1 MPKRNIILL
10 CATCLVSLIAVMAR
24 ERGGPGR
31 RFGEVVAAI
40 ERHYIEPVEAE
51 RLVEV
56 GLEAA
61 VDQLDD
67 NSAYLRGAGREALE
81 SSLDQRFGGVGLEL
95 VVDAAAGQPVVVS
108 PVVDSPAWRAGLAAG
123 DQIVAVDGRTTAG
136 HPLRETVERLRGR
149 VGEPVVLAVVSPRP
163 VETLD
168 PAAVAEATSAEREV
182 RLIREVVE
190 VESVY
195 GDRRRPDGSWDWM
208 LEGEPGVAY
217 LRIDSFGER
226 TAEEFAEA
234 LAAVAVEPELRG
246 LVIDLRGNPGGL
258 LEAAVAVCDELLAEG
273 VIVVTRGRGSG
284 GDAVG
289 SVSDQR
295 RATSGAILEGVPLAV
310 LVDSLTASAGEI
322 VAACLQDTGRA
333 TIVGSR
339 TFGKGTVQSLL
350 PLSDGRGLL
359 KLTTSEYLRPSLETI
374 HRRPGADDAATW
386 GVRPDEGYE
395 AAPTAAAV
403 ERLRSWRRR
412 RGMVPPRGAT
422 VSEAGPSPILPR
434 EIDSVL
440 ARALEALD
448 RGSG

>member
-1 MPKRNIILL
+1 MPKRNIIFL
-10 CATCLVSLIAVMAR
+10 CATCLVSLIAVVAR

-40 ERHYIEPVEAE
+40 ERHYIEPVEAG
-51 RLVEV
+51 RLVDA

-67 NSAYLRGAGREALE
+67 NSAYLSGAGREALE
-81 SSLDQRFGGVGLEL
+81 SSLDQQFGGVGLEL
-95 VVDAAAGQPVVVS
+95 AVDPAAGQPVVVS

-123 DQIVAVDGRTTAG
+123 DQIVAVDGWATAG

-149 VGEPVVLAVVSPRP
+149 VGEPVVVAVASPRP

-168 PAAVAEATSAEREV
+168 PAAADEPGSQREV

-190 VESVY
+190 VESVH

-217 LRIDSFGER
+217 LRIDNFGER
-226 TAEEFAEA
+226 TADEFAEA
-234 LAAVAVEPELRG
+234 VAAVAAEPELRG
-246 LVIDLRGNPGGL
+246 VVIDLRGNPGGL

-284 GDAVG
+284 GDGAGGVT
-289 SVSDQR
+289 DQR
-295 RATSGAILEGVPLAV
+295 RAAPGAMLEGVPMAV

-322 VAACLQDTGRA
+322 VAACLQDAGRA

-374 HRRPGADDAATW
+374 HRRPAADDAATW
-386 GVRPDEGYE
+386 GVRPDDGYE

-403 ERLRSWRRR
+403 ERLRAWRRR
-412 RGMVPPRGAT
+412 RGVVPPRGAT

>member
-1 MPKRNIILL
+1 MPKRNTILL
-10 CATCLVSLIAVMAR
+10 CAACLVSLIAVVAR

-51 RLVEV
+51 RLVDA

-61 VDQLDD
+61 VDRLDD
-67 NSAYLRGAGREALE
+67 NSAYLSGAGREALE
-81 SSLDQRFGGVGLEL
+81 SSLGQQFGGVGLEL
-95 VVDAAAGQPVVVS
+95 VVDPAAGQPVVVS

-123 DQIVAVDGRTTAG
+123 DQIVAVDGWATAG

-149 VGEPVVLAVVSPRP
+149 VGEPVVVAVASPSP

-168 PAAVAEATSAEREV
+168 PAAADEPGSQREV

-190 VESVY
+190 VESVH

-226 TAEEFAEA
+226 TADEFAEA
-234 LAAVAVEPELRG
+234 VAAVAAEPELRG
-246 LVIDLRGNPGGL
+246 VVIDLRGNPGGL

-273 VIVVTRGRGSG
+273 VIVVTRGRASG
-284 GDAVG
+284 GDGAGGVPE
-289 SVSDQR
+289 QR
-295 RATSGAILEGVPLAV
+295 RATPGAMLKGVPMAV

-322 VAACLQDTGRA
+322 VAACLQDAGRA

-374 HRRPGADDAATW
+374 HRRPGADDAANW
-386 GVRPDEGYE
+386 GVRPDDGYE
-395 AAPTAAAV
+395 AAPTAEAV

-412 RGMVPPRGAT
+412 RGVVSPRGST
-422 VSEAGPSPILPR
+422 VSKAGPSPILPR

-440 ARALEALD
+440 ARALEALA
-448 RGSG
+448 RNSG